1 MSDNITITK
10 IGGETG
16 LSTVLN
22 SGIVGSKLGGTL
34 GLIKNENGELSFS
47 SDGVTFTPLNS
58 GGGGSSV
65 DPLETPDVYL
75 KVEKLFTMTPAGKKG
90 VYLNGKWD
98 RDLEWLAPADVPM
111 TFSGGSFGWSGT
123 RALARYKKEH
133 SGKTY
138 YLYIHNLE
146 GYYYDDTTPWDEL
159 NIQNLEQFLTNI
171 DSLGWSGDINLCY
184 TISSNHYTPEQVTS
198 TNFERAPEIDTF
210 NANAMSADS
219 GLIWNLFG
227 VDEMGMGMSAISYN
241 ITQRGADSIT
251 FTLEDSPDSEV
262 MSGWNDTHKGYI
274 GFEKNFQYG
283 RLILDDGVDYLS
295 GKWIGYNDSESP
307 MSKQFS
313 IGKVREWKHETN
325 NVYAAEL
332 AGEYI
337 GEETYGTFPEHGGFG
352 FMEIPLPHFPRATQT
367 EWRTRYYTLGSVL
380 FPTYQMRHVEIQNGG
395 SGYVVGDLIKV
406 HYQLCSRQALDHIE
420 RNRYRTNF
428 SDQYLLLCVTS
439 VNQET
444 GAVTGVTDLTFDSID
459 TERLGGR
466 VWEYRAFNRWIYGG
480 DADADTPETQT
491 LNQNATNGSGTGFV
505 GTLVSK
511 VFGQIPDYT
520 PMFGAERDFYWLAC
534 KSLTGNTGDKF
545 PEVYELYRIR
555 TNLSPIQ

>member
-1 MSDNITITK
+1 MSISAKITTIQQQVAAAHSAITNK
-10 IGGETG
+10 
-16 LSTVLN
+16 
-22 SGIVGSKLGGTL
+22 GGTGSAGTQNL
-34 GLIKNENGELSFS
+34 VAAI
-47 SDGVTFTPLNS
+47 NS
-58 GGGGSSV
+58 IPVGGGPG
-65 DPLETPDVYL
+65 LETPDVYL

-198 TNFERAPEIDTF
+198 TNFEKAPEIDTF

-227 VDEMGMGMSAISYN
+227 VDEMGMGMGMSAISYN

-262 MSGWNDTHKGYI
+262 TSGWNDTHKGYI

-295 GKWIGYNDSESP
+295 GKWVGYNDSESP
-307 MSKQFS
+307 MSKQFG

-511 VFGQIPDYT
+511 VFGKVPDYT
-520 PMFGAERDFYWLAC
+520 PMFGVERDFYWLAC

-545 PEVYELYRIR
+545 PEIYELYRIR
-555 TNLSPIQ
+555 TSLSPIQ